1 MLKIKDGAQYKA
13 FTSPSEAEDFVRA
26 ALDSH
31 LGSVAGV
38 DGPPPPALCRGPHE
52 NCCCKI
58 CLVFGSFFTGC
69 GSVWRLCLHEL
80 VLSCLLRHSSA
91 GQLFVLLSLDILG
104 FKQGF

>member
-38 DGPPPPALCRGPHE
+38 DGPPPPPCVEARM
-52 NCCCKI
+52 KT
-58 CLVFGSFFTGC
+58 V
-69 GSVWRLCLHEL
+69 
-80 VLSCLLRHSSA
+80 A
-91 GQLFVLLSLDILG
+91 AKFV
-104 FKQGF
+104 